1 MLITQASLTALR
13 TGFSTVFQTSLN
25 QQQARSMYKRVAMT
39 VNSTDVRETYG
50 WLKDDARMR
59 KWLGPRVVNALAE
72 NAYVVENEPFEYTVG
87 VKRTDILFDKL
98 GTYGQR
104 FINMGRAAGDQ
115 PDLLVWALA
124 KAGFASNSFDGQF
137 FFDTDHPVQ
146 LADGTM
152 GTYANTDGGAGAPW
166 FLIDTKKGMMPFI
179 YQEAIAP
186 TFVSKDKP
194 EDDNAFMNNEFVY
207 GVDMFCQAGFGLPAL
222 AWGSKQT
229 LDATAYATARST
241 MGSYKGDHG
250 SPLGITPDLLVV
262 GPSNE
267 SAGRKIVNSEYGT
280 GGITNE
286 WKGTAELLVVPW
298 LA

>member
-13 TGFSTVFQTSLN
+13 TGFSTLFQTSLD
-25 QQQARSMYKRVAMT
+25 QMKAQSQYKRVAT
-39 VNSTDVRETYG
+39 FVPSSDVRETYG

-59 KWLGPRVVNALAE
+59 KWIGPRMVKALSE
-72 NAYVVENEPFEYTVG
+72 NGYVVENEPFEYTVG
-87 VKRTDILFDKL
+87 VKRYDIMFDKL

-104 FINMGRAAGDQ
+104 FSNMGRAAGEQ

-124 KAGFASNSFDGQF
+124 KAGFTTNCFDGQF
-137 FFDTDHPVQ
+137 FFDTDHPVM
-146 LADGTM
+146 LADGSM

-166 FLIDTKKGMMPFI
+166 MLIDTSKGMLPFV

-186 TFVSKDKP
+186 NFVSKDKP
-194 EDDNAFMNNEFVY
+194 TDDNVFDRNEYVY

-229 LDATAYATARST
+229 LDATAYAAARAA
-241 MGSYKGDHG
+241 MGAFKGDHG
-250 SPLGITPDLLVV
+250 NPLGITPNLLAV

-298 LA
+298 LS